1 MNNFFI
7 ITYKL
12 LLKNESNFELIKL
25 SNCAW
30 IMGLCETV
38 AFLRLLPTSGYHIVW
53 TWDAGN
59 GTMIRTTTS
68 ASSGSDCF
76 VELVNLVVVI
86 ISLIAALLFIINY
99 RLTYQRKCT
108 SNLLPLHN
116 VRSVLCLLLLLF
128 LTLELSEGLI
138 THSWLPPSISLVT
151 IIICWFLHRATE
163 IRDGLGLAVS
173 GGAFSTIAVARL
185 WRLIHLNS
193 LELDLGHVRTIST
206 LGTATACGVLAVVD
220 IYALYRIMERSK
232 RYDIRGSGNTRASYR
247 HSQSVLLSKLTF
259 HWVVGILLR
268 GYRATLELNDL
279 GDLPEEESTVIQFEK
294 FRRIYE
300 DQRNASIDERPSL
313 WACYWRRVWPAFVL
327 GGVLKLFGDATTLVG
342 PLVISRIVNYVA
354 MRQNSTHK
362 DREIYGRYMTWDE
375 LLENGYFL
383 GIIIFGAAILQG
395 TLSQASTHFV
405 SVEGSRLRTALQA
418 LIYHKSL
425 RLYSWTILEEE
436 EPPKDDK
443 DAQPKSHT
451 ADIGTL
457 TNLMAEDASNVM
469 SFFCIAHYT
478 WAIPLKVLAIIVL
491 LIIKLGVSAIVG
503 TICCIF
509 IITPIQFFLGRKMW
523 RNLKIVTE
531 KSDSRLK
538 LLNEIL
544 QGMRLVKLRAWELIF
559 EHRIQH
565 TRDIELSLLD
575 KDSLYWGLITFLT
588 NASSVLM
595 TLFTFAVYFWVKET
609 HLDAGDV
616 FASLA
621 LFSQLTVPLC
631 VLPVIV
637 PIILQAINSTK
648 RLEDF
653 LSLPETANVLPE
665 VETRRTSD
673 EDDEQTNSVSINES
687 SGERNIQSISTFGT
701 LGNITEDEEE
711 HPCLHLLGKY
721 DTSSSCD
728 TVFEKEAEPVKP
740 ALLYINGIFGLGSEE
755 AHLVVD
761 ELVIPRGK
769 LTLIVGKTG
778 SGKTSLISAMLGE
791 NLKLRGTIEWAKD
804 VRVAY
809 VSQRPWLLNATLRE
823 NILFGST
830 YNKSRYKSVLRACA
844 LQPDVD
850 ILPGKDMTRIGEKG
864 INLSGGQKQRIA
876 IARAIYSD
884 ADTIILDDPLSALD
898 QQVSQQIFEQG
909 IQKLLLRKSRTV
921 LMVTHRLD
929 LIPLA
934 DNIVALENCRLR
946 SVGPLSLIEATDPQL
961 LQEWKE
967 AAKRRADVIHRTAK
981 DRWSLVRLV
990 SRIAGFSAKHRHASD
1005 GSWMTEQDAHVSP
1018 PVFVPLRHRKS
1029 MLSESR
1035 YLAHDLTD
1043 LPVPA
1048 EEWGSMRKRS
1058 KRHRSAARAI
1068 SLQPPK
1074 HPPPVLRQS
1083 STPTILESHH
1093 IVPRKRH
1100 NTTGD
1105 EQSAGMLR
1113 QLFSGRIIPL
1123 SDEGNSN
1130 KEKKVLKRLMSSSS
1144 IKNPEFDG
1152 RTIRRLISTESRA
1165 EDLEESQ
1172 ERSEENEE
1180 EQNYEDNGGMVGSR
1194 DWLAY
1199 LRAGGVGRCF
1209 MYLGAALGYQGLRVY
1224 TDVWLSKWTNLRA
1237 GVIEGTGIHEQTV
1250 FYFWMYIILSISSII
1265 LSAFV
1270 SAAGQW
1276 AGATARKTLHQEAI
1290 TSLLRAPM
1298 SFFERTPIGK
1308 ILNRF
1313 SADVGVIDKK
1323 LSTTFQRL
1331 TSFILLCGSAM
1342 IVNVC
1347 ISPWFLVA
1355 VIVTS
1360 VGYFRL
1366 QEFYM
1371 KSARELQKLEGSTRG
1386 PVAAHF
1392 SETLAGLPTV
1402 RASKQQDRF
1411 MDDMI
1416 EYLDA
1421 NTNAFL
1427 IVNTSTRWLGI
1438 VLDYLA
1444 AALVVVSIFMALVC
1458 AEFYPDWVTP
1468 AFVGLAI
1475 NYAFLVP
1482 IYLNWVVKFVS
1493 EIEMYMGSVTRLTEY
1508 TKVPRENYR
1517 ENGYEAEETWP
1528 EKGEIIFEN
1537 VSLRYHPQAEP
1548 VVKDLNLKIS
1558 AGQKLGICGRTG
1570 SGKSTTVM
1578 ALFQLLEVSQGRI
1591 LIDGIDLRRVSLL
1604 SLRSRLSAIPQ
1615 DVIMFSGT
1623 IRENLDP
1630 LAEHNDEELWSA
1642 LQLAQ
1647 MKDIIAAHPEG
1658 LDLEVREGGENFS
1671 AGQLQLLSMARATL
1685 RQSAVV
1691 VLDEAT
1697 SALDGSTEKE
1707 LLREVSNAFRERT
1720 VITIAH
1726 RVASL
1731 LSCDR
1736 IIVFDEGKIVEE
1748 GTPKELST
1756 KPLGAFAAM
1765 LRASEMGQST
1775 DD

>member
-1 MNNFFI
+1 
-7 ITYKL
+7 
-12 LLKNESNFELIKL
+12 
-25 SNCAW
+25 
-30 IMGLCETV
+30 MGLCENI

-59 GTMIRTTTS
+59 GTMIRMTTS
-68 ASSGSDCF
+68 ASSRSDCF
-76 VELVNLVVVI
+76 IELVNFIVVI
-86 ISLIAALLFIINY
+86 ISLIAALCLMIKY
-99 RLTYQRKCT
+99 RLTDHRKCRN
-108 SNLLPLHN
+108 NLLPLHN
-116 VRSVLCLLLLLF
+116 VRSILCLLLLIF
-128 LTLELSEGLI
+128 LTVELSEGLI
-138 THSWLPPSISLVT
+138 THSWLLQLISLIT

-173 GGAFSTIAVARL
+173 GGAFTTIAVARL
-185 WRLIHLNS
+185 WRLIHLNR
-193 LELDLGHVRTIST
+193 LELDLRHVRTIST
-206 LGTATACGVLAVVD
+206 LGTATVCAVLAVVD
-220 IYALYRIMERSK
+220 SYALYRIMERSK
-232 RYDIRGSGNTRASYR
+232 RYDIRGSGNTRSSYK

-259 HWVVGILLR
+259 HWVVEILSR

-294 FRRIYE
+294 FRRIY
-300 DQRNASIDERPSL
+300 DDEKNTSMDGRPSL
-313 WACYWRRVWPAFVL
+313 WTCYWRRVWPAFVL

-354 MRQNSTHK
+354 VCQNSTHK
-362 DREIYGRYMTWDE
+362 DRNIYGRYITWDE
-375 LLENGYFL
+375 LMENGYFL
-383 GIIIFGAAILQG
+383 SIIIFGAAILQS
-395 TLSQASTHFV
+395 TLSQASTHFFN
-405 SVEGSRLRTALQA
+405 VEGIRLRTALQA

-443 DAQPKSHT
+443 DAQTKSHT

-457 TNLMAEDASNVM
+457 TNLMAEDAYNVM
-469 SFFCIAHYT
+469 SFFWIGHYT
-478 WAIPLKVLAIIVL
+478 WAIPLKIFAIIGL
-491 LIIKLGVSAIVG
+491 LHMKLGVSAIVG
-503 TICCIF
+503 VICCIL
-509 IITPIQFFLGRKMW
+509 IVMPMQFSLGKRIS
-523 RNLKIVTE
+523 RNLKTVAE

-559 EHRIQH
+559 ERRIQH

-588 NASSVLM
+588 HASSVLT
-595 TLFTFAVYFWVKET
+595 TLFTFGVYFWVEET
-609 HLDAGDV
+609 HLDAGNV

-621 LFSQLTVPLC
+621 LFSQLTVPLFIF
-631 VLPVIV
+631 PVIV
-637 PIILQAINSTK
+637 PIILNARISTK

-721 DTSSSCD
+721 ETSSSCD
-728 TVFEKEAEPVKP
+728 TVFEKDAEPVKP
-740 ALLYINGIFGLGSEE
+740 ALLYINGVFALGSEE

-761 ELVIPRGK
+761 ELIIPRGK

-791 NLKLRGTIEWAKD
+791 NPKLRGKIQWARD
-804 VRVAY
+804 VKVAY
-809 VSQRPWLLNATLRE
+809 VSQRPWLLNATLQE
-823 NILFGST
+823 NIIFGST
-830 YNKSRYKSVLRACA
+830 YNKNRYKSVLRACA

-921 LMVTHRLD
+921 IMVTHRLE
-929 LIPLA
+929 LIPFA

-967 AAKRRADVIHRTAK
+967 AAKRQADVIHRTAK

-990 SRIAGFSAKHRHASD
+990 SRIAGFSAKHRQASD

-1018 PVFVPLRHRKS
+1018 PIFVPLRHRKS

-1043 LPVPA
+1043 LPVA
-1048 EEWGSMRKRS
+1048 VEEWGTLKKRS

-1083 STPTILESHH
+1083 STPTILESHY

-1105 EQSAGMLR
+1105 SEQSTGMLR
-1113 QLFSGRIIPL
+1113 QLFSGKIIHL
-1123 SDEGNSN
+1123 SDEGNLN
-1130 KEKKVLKRLMSSSS
+1130 TEKKVLKRLMSSSS
-1144 IKNPEFDG
+1144 MKNPEFEG
-1152 RTIRRLISTESRA
+1152 RTIRRLISTESGT
-1165 EDLEESQ
+1165 EDPEESQ
-1172 ERSEENEE
+1172 ERCEENEE
-1180 EQNYEDNGGMVGSR
+1180 EQNYEDNGGIVDSR
-1194 DWLAY
+1194 VWLAY
-1199 LRAGGVGRCF
+1199 LRAGGFGPCF
-1209 MYLGAALGYQGLRVY
+1209 MYLGAALGCQALRVY
-1224 TDVWLSKWTNLRA
+1224 TDLWLSEWTNLGA
-1237 GVIEGTGIHEQTV
+1237 GVIEESSSREQTV
-1250 FYFWMYIILSISSII
+1250 FYFRMYIILSIGSIV
-1265 LSAFV
+1265 LSAFN

-1276 AGATARKTLHQEAI
+1276 AGAIARKRLHQEAI
-1290 TSLLRAPM
+1290 NSLLRAPM
-1298 SFFERTPIGK
+1298 NFFEQTPIGR

-1323 LSTTFQRL
+1323 LPTAFQKLTF
-1331 TSFILLCGSAM
+1331 FVLLCGSAM
-1342 IVNVC
+1342 IVNVI

-1355 VIVTS
+1355 AVPTS
-1360 VGYFRL
+1360 LAYFFL
-1366 QEFYM
+1366 QKFYRN
-1371 KSARELQKLEGSTRG
+1371 SARELQRLEGSTRG

-1392 SETLAGLPTV
+1392 SETLAGLPIV

-1416 EYLDA
+1416 EHLDA

-1427 IVNTSTRWLGI
+1427 ILNTSKQWLGI
-1438 VLDYLA
+1438 
-1444 AALVVVSIFMALVC
+1444 AL
-1458 AEFYPDWVTP
+1458 
-1468 AFVGLAI
+1468 
-1475 NYAFLVP
+1475 
-1482 IYLNWVVKFVS
+1482 
-1493 EIEMYMGSVTRLTEY
+1493 
-1508 TKVPRENYR
+1508 
-1517 ENGYEAEETWP
+1517 
-1528 EKGEIIFEN
+1528 
-1537 VSLRYHPQAEP
+1537 
-1548 VVKDLNLKIS
+1548 
-1558 AGQKLGICGRTG
+1558 LGICGRTG

-1630 LAEHNDEELWSA
+1630 LAEHQDDELWSA

-1647 MKDIIAAHPEG
+1647 MKDIIASHPEG

-1671 AGQLQLLSMARATL
+1671 SGQLQLLSMARATL

-1697 SALDGSTEKE
+1697 SALDASTEKS
-1707 LLREVSNAFRERT
+1707 LLREMSNAFRKRT

-1748 GTPKELST
+1748 GTPNELST
-1756 KPLGAFAAM
+1756 KPLGSFAAM

>member
-1 MNNFFI
+1 
-7 ITYKL
+7 
-12 LLKNESNFELIKL
+12 
-25 SNCAW
+25 
-30 IMGLCETV
+30 MGLCENV
-38 AFLRLLPTSGYHIVW
+38 AFLRLLPTSGYQIVW

-59 GTMIRTTTS
+59 GTMIRMTTS
-68 ASSGSDCF
+68 ASSTSDCF

-86 ISLIAALLFIINY
+86 ISLIATLCLIVKY
-99 RLTYQRKCT
+99 RLTDQRRCT
-108 SNLLPLHN
+108 SNLLPLHTI
-116 VRSVLCLLLLLF
+116 RSILCLLLLIF

-138 THSWLPPSISLVT
+138 THSWLPQLISLIA
-151 IIICWFLHRATE
+151 IISCWFLHRETE

-173 GGAFSTIAVARL
+173 GGAFTTIAVARL
-185 WRLIHLNS
+185 WRLIHLNR

-220 IYALYRIMERSK
+220 SYALYRVMERSK
-232 RYDIRGSGNTRASYR
+232 RYDIRGSGNTRTSYK
-247 HSQSVLLSKLTF
+247 HLQSVLLSKLTF
-259 HWVVGILLR
+259 HWVVEILLR

-279 GDLPEEESTVIQFEK
+279 GDLPEEESTVIQFER
-294 FRRIYE
+294 FRRIYD
-300 DQRNASIDERPSL
+300 DQKSVSIDGRPSL
-313 WACYWRRVWPAFVL
+313 WTCYWRRVWPAFVL

-354 MRQNSTHK
+354 IRQNSTHNNK
-362 DREIYGRYMTWDE
+362 DIYGRYMTWDE
-375 LLENGYFL
+375 LMENGYFL
-383 GIIIFGAAILQG
+383 GIIIFGAAILQS
-395 TLSQASTHFV
+395 TLSQASTHFFN
-405 SVEGSRLRTALQA
+405 VEGIRLRTALQA

-425 RLYSWTILEEE
+425 RLYSWTILEDEE
-436 EPPKDDK
+436 SPNDDK
-443 DAQPKSHT
+443 DPQIKSHT

-457 TNLMAEDASNVM
+457 TNLMAEDAYNVM
-469 SFFCIAHYT
+469 SFFWIGHYT
-478 WAIPLKVLAIIVL
+478 WAIPLKISTIIFL
-491 LIIKLGVSAIVG
+491 LYTKLGVSAIVG
-503 TICCIF
+503 AICCIL
-509 IITPIQFFLGRKMW
+509 IVTPMQLVLGKRMS
-523 RNLKIVTE
+523 RNLKVVAE
-531 KSDSRLK
+531 RSDSRLK

-559 EHRIQH
+559 ERRIQH
-565 TRDIELSLLD
+565 TRDEELSLLD

-588 NASSVLM
+588 HASSVLT
-595 TLFTFAVYFWVKET
+595 TLFTFGVYFWVEET
-609 HLDAGDV
+609 HLDAGNV

-621 LFSQLTVPLC
+621 LFSQLTVPLFIF
-631 VLPVIV
+631 PVIV
-637 PIILQAINSTK
+637 PIILNAGISTK

-711 HPCLHLLGKY
+711 HAGLHLLGKY

-740 ALLYINGIFGLGSEE
+740 ALLYISGVFALGSEE
-755 AHLVVD
+755 MNLVVD
-761 ELVIPRGK
+761 ELLVPRGK

-791 NLKLRGTIEWAKD
+791 NLKLRGKIEWARN

-809 VSQRPWLLNATLRE
+809 VPQRPWLLNATVRE
-823 NILFGST
+823 NIIFGST
-830 YNKSRYKSVLRACA
+830 YNKNRYKNVLRACA

-884 ADTIILDDPLSALD
+884 ADTVIFDDPLSALD
-898 QQVSQQIFEQG
+898 QQVSLQIFEQG

-921 LMVTHRLD
+921 IMVTHRLD

-934 DNIVALENCRLR
+934 DNIVALDNCRLR
-946 SVGPLSLIEATDPQL
+946 CVGPLSLIEAADPQL
-961 LQEWKE
+961 IQEWKE
-967 AAKRRADVIHRTAK
+967 SAKRRGDVLYRTAK

-990 SRIAGFSAKHRHASD
+990 SRIGFSAKHKHTSD
-1005 GSWMTEQDAHVSP
+1005 GTWMTEQDAHVSP
-1018 PVFVPLRHRKS
+1018 PIFVPLRHRKS

-1058 KRHRSAARAI
+1058 KRHRNATRAI

-1083 STPTILESHH
+1083 STPTILEGHY

-1105 EQSAGMLR
+1105 EQGTSMLR
-1113 QLFSGRIIPL
+1113 QLFSGRIIHL
-1123 SDEGNSN
+1123 SDEGNLN
-1130 KEKKVLKRLMSSSS
+1130 REKKVLKRLMSSSS
-1144 IKNPEFDG
+1144 IKNPENEG
-1152 RTIRRLISTESRA
+1152 RTTRRIISTESRSD
-1165 EDLEESQ
+1165 EIETNETIDEGEEGQ
-1172 ERSEENEE
+1172 D
-1180 EQNYEDNGGMVGSR
+1180 YGDNGGLVDKGV
-1194 DWLAY
+1194 WLAY
-1199 LRAGGVGRCF
+1199 LKAGGLGPCF
-1209 MYLGAALGYQGLRVY
+1209 MYLGAALGCQGLRVY
-1224 TDVWLSKWTNLRA
+1224 TDLWLSEWTNLGT
-1237 GVIEGTGIHEQTV
+1237 GVIEGTSIHEQTV
-1250 FYFWMYIILSISSII
+1250 FYFRMYIILSIGSII
-1265 LSAFV
+1265 LSALN

-1276 AGATARKTLHQEAI
+1276 ASATARKTLHQEAI

-1298 SFFERTPIGK
+1298 NFFERTPIGK

-1313 SADVGVIDKK
+1313 SADMGVIDKK
-1323 LSTTFQRL
+1323 LSTAFQRL

-1342 IVNVC
+1342 IVNAV

-1355 VIVTS
+1355 AVPTS
-1360 VGYFRL
+1360 VAYFFL
-1366 QEFYM
+1366 QKFYRN
-1371 KSARELQKLEGSTRG
+1371 SARELQRLEGSTRG

-1392 SETLAGLPTV
+1392 SETLAGLPVV

-1411 MDDMI
+1411 MDEMI

-1427 IVNTSTRWLGI
+1427 ILNTSTRWLGI
-1438 VLDYLA
+1438 ALDYLGA
-1444 AALVVVSIFMALVC
+1444 VVVVASIFAALLS
-1458 AEFYPDWVTP
+1458 AELYPDRVTP
-1468 AFVGLAI
+1468 ALVGLAI
-1475 NYAFLVP
+1475 NYTFLVP

-1493 EIEMYMGSVTRLTEY
+1493 EIEMYMGSVARLTEY
-1508 TKVPRENYR
+1508 TKITRENYR

-1548 VVKDLNLKIS
+1548 VVKDLDLRIPP
-1558 AGQKLGICGRTG
+1558 GQKLGICGRTG

-1591 LIDGIDLRRVSLL
+1591 LVDGIDLRRVSLL

-1630 LAEHNDEELWSA
+1630 LGEHKDDELWSA
-1642 LQLAQ
+1642 LQVAQ
-1647 MKDIIAAHPEG
+1647 MRDIIASHPEG

-1697 SALDGSTEKE
+1697 SALDGATETA
-1707 LLREVSNAFRERT
+1707 LLRAMTSAFRKRT

-1726 RVASL
+1726 RVSSL

-1736 IIVFDEGKIVEE
+1736 IVVFDEGKIVEE
-1748 GTPKELST
+1748 GTPKELSS
-1756 KPLGAFAAM
+1756 KPLGSFAAM
-1765 LRASEMGQST
+1765 LRASEMTQST
-1775 DD
+1775 ND